1 MPNSSRPKEKIDER
15 ILRLIGLEDV
25 FDLDYDTYRLNLK
38 EVLVKISLGKLRIPD
53 EERDLLVAELKRV
66 HGSGKKG
73 RFQVKEKK
81 IKITSASIGVK
92 KSSMKISQKMLTGT
106 NFVPIQKQ
114 LQGKDDSGI
123 IQTQKSSFG
132 GSLEKDVAA
141 IRASVESIYETLSL
155 QQSLLSNQ
163 YEKDRKE
170 QENARRSGR
179 ESDLEKRTSV
189 LKKVTDKL
197 LAPVKSILSR
207 IIDFFIKMIFGRA
220 IMKLIDWV
228 ADPQNRSKVS
238 SIFKFLKT
246 FWPALLAAYILFG
259 TKLGSFAGSII
270 ASVGGFLLKLT
281 RFAIPALL
289 RFIARHPVGA
299 AAVALGTFG
308 LWGPEVIPGLK
319 PNQKEEN
326 PESGYGFIGGG
337 GTDGLVRG
345 KKGVDQINARLTDG
359 EFVMSPGA
367 VKLWGTDTLARM
379 NAAGGGTNKPKIYG
393 GKTYAITG
401 GPFGRQPRPENN
413 ETSPLGTLDRLREYI
428 KNSTGYDAGK
438 PGTWVKSLQTGLRG
452 MGLGSG
458 ESRPR
463 SSGTPLRN
471 PFEDI
476 RRQVNDYALNLKS
489 GKPSSS
495 RPPSENPLEALKRR
509 VNDYALN
516 LKSGKS
522 SSTQTQT
529 KPSGSNPITSA
540 IGRFI
545 GNIADNPYLGETAA
559 IERERSLGL
568 MKPGAAPLTK
578 ETQERLKRNDDWI
591 KSLYDP
597 TKHKGVGGNI
607 RKAFQDIQDKGLIK
621 DPLSFMKTEGFE
633 KGVEKLSGGRVKN
646 FGASVQGVQ
655 MSLKALAGPLG
666 RMFRV
671 EDQGAMGRYLR
682 PAMLEAQKR
691 GHSDVGAK
699 SLGQELYNK
708 LLPNKLANFAL
719 GQTAF
724 KVDSS
729 GRAMTGVTGTSRD
742 ETWDFNQ
749 TAEKNFAQSRKA
761 LKALGDVLQG
771 KQAFIGEGQNAKR
784 ATIANTAFETLFK
797 GMSGVYRTLQNTAYG
812 NLRPMGSN
820 IDLGGGFKP
829 TDEHGKVLPSTTTPS
844 KTTSGPVTMYGAND
858 PRRKQTGPHQSRFAR
873 PKGSGPGAVKPP
885 AKPPVVVSTSRSGQ
899 GGRRGAAP
907 NNRRTTSTRS
917 NSSHPANG
925 SSKKIF
931 GIF

>member
-53 EERDLLVAELKRV
+53 EERDLLVSELKRV

-81 IKITSASIGVK
+81 TKITSASIGIK

-106 NFVPIQKQ
+106 NFVAIQKEPDK
-114 LQGKDDSGI
+114 KDNVA
-123 IQTQKSSFG
+123 QKQKSSFG

-155 QQSLLSNQ
+155 QQSLLLNQ

-179 ESDLEKRTSV
+179 ESDLEKRTSA

-228 ADPQNRSKVS
+228 SDPQNRSKVS

-259 TKLGSFAGSII
+259 TKLGSFAGSLI

-281 RFAIPALL
+281 RFAIPGLL

-299 AAVALGTFG
+299 AAVALGTFS

-319 PNQKEEN
+319 SKDQKEEN
-326 PESGYGFIGGG
+326 PEGGYGFIGGG
-337 GTDGLVRG
+337 GTDGLIRG

-401 GPFGRQPRPENN
+401 GPIGRQPRPENN

-438 PGTWVKSLQTGLRG
+438 PGTWAKSLETGLRG
-452 MGLGSG
+452 MGLGSSG
-458 ESRPR
+458 SRPR
-463 SSGTPLRN
+463 SSGTSLRN

-476 RRQVNDYALNLKS
+476 RRQI
-489 GKPSSS
+489 
-495 RPPSENPLEALKRR
+495 
-509 VNDYALN
+509 NDYALN

-522 SSTQTQT
+522 SSTPTQT

-545 GNIADNPYLGETAA
+545 GNIADNPYLGETTA

-578 ETQERLKRNDDWI
+578 ETQERLKKSDDWI
-591 KSLYDP
+591 RSLYDP
-597 TKHKGVGGNI
+597 IKHKGVGGSI
-607 RKAFQDIQDKGLIK
+607 RKRFQDIQDKGLFA
-621 DPLSFMKTEGFE
+621 DPLAFLKTEGFE
-633 KGVEKLSGGRVKN
+633 KGVEKLSGGRFKN
-646 FGASVQGVQ
+646 FGAGVQGVQ

-666 RMFRV
+666 RMFKV

-691 GHSDVGAK
+691 GHGDVGAK
-699 SLGQELYNK
+699 ALGQDLYNK

-724 KVDSS
+724 KVDQS
-729 GRAMTGVTGTSRD
+729 GRAMTGITGTSRD

-749 TAEKNFAQSRKA
+749 TAEKNFAQSRAA

-771 KQAFIGEGQNAKR
+771 KKAKIGQGHNAKD
-784 ATIANTAFETLFK
+784 ATIANAAFETLFK

-820 IDLGGGFKP
+820 IDLGGGFKS
-829 TDEHGKVLPSTTTPS
+829 TDDMGKVLSPT
-844 KTTSGPVTMYGAND
+844 KAKSGTVTMYGAND

-873 PKGSGPGAVKPP
+873 PRGSGPGAVNPP
-885 AKPPVVVSTSRSGQ
+885 TKPPVVVTTSRSSQ
-899 GGRRGAAP
+899 GGQRSGRTI
-907 NNRRTTSTRS
+907 NRRTTSTRS
-917 NSSHPANG
+917 NSSHPSNG